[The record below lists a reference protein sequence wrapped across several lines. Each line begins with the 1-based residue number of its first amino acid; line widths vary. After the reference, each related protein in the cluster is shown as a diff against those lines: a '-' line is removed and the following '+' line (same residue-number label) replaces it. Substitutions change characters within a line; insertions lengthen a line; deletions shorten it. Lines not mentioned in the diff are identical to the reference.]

1 METVVVEITVCDK
14 PCIIFYDFRP
24 NSHALSKAFDF
35 MVCPCFSPLGVS
47 HSFPKGGGGSVEGW
61 KKKENK
67 LYYVGR
73 HPRLRRRTATPN
85 PTTKPSPC
93 LSFGV
98 SAGL

>member
-24 NSHALSKAFDF
+24 NSHALCKAFDYYGMSLF
-35 MVCPCFSPLGVS
+35 FSLGSIPLFSKGRRRLSRGV
-47 HSFPKGGGGSVEGW
+47 E
-61 KKKENK
+61 KKENK